1 MMKIS
6 APSSF
11 LSFGFILR
19 ATGAFFA
26 SLLAAQA
33 FPPAP
38 HYSIYGDV
46 RDEYGYLISPS
57 GASVVFYLNSV
68 EIARYPITGVAGHD
82 YTYEIK
88 MRIDMKRAGTAVYNS
103 RAVDSGST
111 YSLAVDMAGVLF
123 YPIRVASSP
132 TVGAPA
138 ERRRLDITLGGDSDG
153 DGLPDAWEELQLYN
167 AGLPT
172 TDLSLITRDG
182 DFDGDGISNFMEYL
196 VGTSASDPAEGLY
209 LSIKDIT
216 PELSTV
222 EFFAITSKVYS
233 IEKSTDLAAWSPV
246 NFSVASGVS
255 APAYTATGV
264 GAVTATIPRVT
275 GEAKTF
281 YRLHVR

>member
-1 MMKIS
+1 MMNI
-6 APSSF
+6 ATRSSF
-11 LSFGFILR
+11 LSLGFILR
-19 ATGAFFA
+19 ATGVFAA

-57 GASVVFYLNSV
+57 GASVVFYLNST

-111 YSLAVDMAGVLF
+111 YSLAVDVAGVLY
-123 YPIRVASSP
+123 YPIRVATTPP

-182 DFDGDGISNFMEYL
+182 DFDGDGISNFLEYL
-196 VGTSASDPAEGLY
+196 AGTSASDPAEGL
-209 LSIKDIT
+209 
-216 PELSTV
+216 
-222 EFFAITSKVYS
+222 
-233 IEKSTDLAAWSPV
+233 
-246 NFSVASGVS
+246 
-255 APAYTATGV
+255 
-264 GAVTATIPRVT
+264 
-275 GEAKTF
+275 
-281 YRLHVR
+281 